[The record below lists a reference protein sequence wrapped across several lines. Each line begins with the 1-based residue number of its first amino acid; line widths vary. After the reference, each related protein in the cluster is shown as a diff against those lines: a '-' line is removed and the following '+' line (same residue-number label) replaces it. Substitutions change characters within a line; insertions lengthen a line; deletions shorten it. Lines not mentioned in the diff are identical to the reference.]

1 MTSAVGA
8 RLAEMR
14 TIMRLTQQE
23 MADRLGV
30 GLRTWQNIERGG
42 NVPSGETLL
51 KIAALGYNPGW
62 ILTGQGLMRLEPA
75 SEIGVF
81 AADDEL
87 VEEDYDAELF
97 GRIVDT
103 IVRVAKEVGASI
115 PPVDLGR
122 RAVEIHRELG
132 AATLDPVERLA
143 MLKLL
148 AVQLKK
154 EMVAPPANPAQ
165 PQSQA
170 RKGSA

>member
-1 MTSAVGA
+1 MSAEIGA
-8 RLAEMR
+8 RLLQIRNES
-14 TIMRLTQQE
+14 RLSQR
-23 MADRLGV
+23 DFSRHV
-30 GLRTWQNIERGG
+30 GIAFRTWQTIEAGK

-62 ILTGQGLMRLEPA
+62 ILTGQGFMRLEAA
-75 SEIGVF
+75 SETGVF

-132 AATLDPVERLA
+132 AATLDPTERLA

-154 EMVAPPANPAQ
+154 EMVALPANPAQ
-165 PQSQA
+165 SQSQA